1 MPAERSSSSS
11 SPCHGPASHRRSSG
25 PMSLSRILRGPCISP
40 SIRSSAADTHSR
52 GSFTAS
58 ESSLSSPHT
67 PRAHE
72 GVVTLP
78 GFESFQVPNGEIQTP
93 QGSPNPFITTPL
105 SDTSATP
112 PTILSYQPTFIDDPL
127 TSPMLDSPT
136 NRGRRA
142 LRRHGAVALLVPQTP
157 SASNWP
163 ADVWAATAATRS
175 PENLGADP
183 SPDNGTPRP
192 PSGAQGEQG
201 ALDIVGNGM
210 FARNIW

>member
-11 SPCHGPASHRRSSG
+11 SPCHGPTSHRRSSG

-40 SIRSSAADTHSR
+40 SIRSSAADTPSR
-52 GSFTAS
+52 CSSTT
-58 ESSLSSPHT
+58 SSLSSPRT
-67 PRAHE
+67 PCAHE
-72 GVVTLP
+72 GVLTLP

-93 QGSPNPFITTPL
+93 QGSPNPFITTP
-105 SDTSATP
+105 SFGTPATP
-112 PTILSYQPTFIDDPL
+112 PTTLSYQPTFIDDPM
-127 TSPMLDSPT
+127 TSPVLDSPT

-163 ADVWAATAATRS
+163 ANVLAATGATRTS
-175 PENLGADP
+175 SDSVGADP

-201 ALDIVGNGM
+201 ALDIPGDGM
-210 FARNIW
+210 FARNL